1 MTENVPALKR
11 DFPNMLEKFK
21 SEIVRA
27 LPKHLN
33 GDRMCRIALTE
44 FRKNPK
50 LASCD
55 PKSVFAAV
63 IQASQLGLEV
73 GLLGEASLV
82 PFGTECQLIPG
93 YIGLMKLAMNT
104 GKVSDIYAHS
114 VRANDEFEIIFGLD
128 RTLRHKP
135 LMDGSFPASDEMR
148 GSIVGYYAVC
158 IFNDGKKTFQA
169 MSNADILKIRDSSK
183 GYKACK
189 KFGKVSIWDEH
200 AEAMGIK
207 TVIRR
212 LCKYLP
218 KSPEL
223 AAALEL
229 DNIADHT
236 GKQSLS
242 VTDAID
248 GTWSP
253 DYTDS
258 NNAIDVSPKASDTL
272 ADKLKSKLPQPVVEQ
287 QPEHIR
293 DTTEKVTEPVHTTFR
308 DEYINLKQAGFSTFV
323 FQNLDRMKNCSETL
337 HAEAVAKWNK
347 LYVDQHCPFLNRKDD
362 STDTSIDSTHT
373 DQPKPKAPIVCK
385 KDEQYKGVF
394 PRDCVDCGKLDGCDQ
409 YSEYIFDLEH
419 QGQPESSDSS
429 GF

>member
-11 DFPNMLEKFK
+11 DFPGMLEKFK

-114 VRANDEFEIIFGLD
+114 VRANDDFEIIFGLD

-169 MSNADILKIRDSSK
+169 MSNADVLKIRDSSK

-229 DNIADHT
+229 DNIADRT

-242 VTDAID
+242 VSDAID

-253 DYTDS
+253 DYTDV
-258 NNAIDVSPKASDTL
+258 NNAIDVSQNTNSL
-272 ADKLKSKLPQPVVEQ
+272 ADKLKAKLPQPVIEQ
-287 QPEHIR
+287 QPDHIR
-293 DTTEKVTEPVHTTFR
+293 DTTEMVDEPVKTFR
-308 DEYINLKQAGFSTFV
+308 DEYINLKHAGFATFV
-323 FQNLDRMKNCSETL
+323 FQNLDRLKNCSETL

-347 LYVDQHCPFLNRKDD
+347 LYPDQLCPFLHKKDN
-362 STDTSIDSTHT
+362 STHTSIDSTHT
-373 DQPKPKAPIVCK
+373 DQTKQKAPIVCK
-385 KDEQYKGVF
+385 KDEQHRGVF
-394 PRDCVDCGKLDGCDQ
+394 PEDCTACGKLDGCDQ

-419 QGQPESSDSS
+419 QNQPESSDSS